1 MKLFFCFFVPA
12 TLISIY
18 MRPAGHSQILC
29 LFHSWISSIESSR
42 IKEVF
47 WLLSCL
53 YRFIATQSSN
63 WSLNR
68 LSKRQIEYF
77 PIYTIYIF
85 HRVFIIFAMF
95 QHNENQPPPMGQIRN
110 TVTTSRALPVN
121 AQIKSGIDTIKILEL
136 LLSRTN
142 TREKTMAENSAGK
155 RPHSPVRCVIR
166 LWVSVP
172 L

>member
-1 MKLFFCFFVPA
+1 MKLFFCSFVPT

-18 MRPAGHSQILC
+18 MIPAGHSQILC
-29 LFHSWISSIESSR
+29 LFHFWISSIESSR

-53 YRFIATQSSN
+53 SRFIATQSRN

-77 PIYTIYIF
+77 PNYTVYIF

-95 QHNENQPPPMGQIRN
+95 QHNQPPPMGQISN
-110 TVTTSRALPVN
+110 TVTTSPSFPVN
-121 AQIKSGIDTIKILEL
+121 AQIEGGIDTVEILKL

-155 RPHSPVRCVIR
+155 RPHGPVRCVIR